1 MSIIKHTFTALLI
14 SFLSLSVTASPTSSE
29 FEFCERLAVASL
41 QGCLDRENNVKK
53 SQCWQQSKS
62 GYEQCRSKII
72 DRHRP
77 LADSEIKAHAKRKI
91 LEAEAKA
98 KLQAE

>member
-14 SFLSLSVTASPTSSE
+14 SFLSLSATASPTSSE
-29 FEFCERLAVASL
+29 FELCERLAVTSL
-41 QGCLDRENNVKK
+41 KACLDRENNVKN

-62 GYEQCRSKII
+62 GYEQCQSKII

-77 LADSEIKAHAKRKI
+77 LTDLEIKAQAKRKM
-91 LEAEAKA
+91 LEAEAKP